1 MSDPITLG
9 LLFTIAWQGILGTQV
24 NDAAKHLCLTGI
36 KKVSRNG
43 KIVNHDLE
51 KALKTSFLKA
61 QQQIASECKQEI
73 DPKNSAN
80 RESFNYSLQ
89 DRRRDFDWLKRK
101 LDRLKL
107 DLEQVD
113 QETAPSGIPIEGL
126 DEIELLLTA
135 TDELKQNRV
144 AAVEQKLL
152 EVALENCDV
161 APYKTKLE
169 QELFAFVSAYF
180 AQEIKENEK
189 VFQIFTGQSLT
200 RIDTR
205 TQEMYA
211 WLEEIVKKSRIV
223 YQPIDWQS
231 ICQQILDEKEQQRLS
246 SNQLTFGN
254 HQIDDVYVPLGLVE
268 RHKVTQRREDLA
280 AEEGSDLYRE
290 KEVTQT
296 FEHSEFL
303 EQVLRGGSSPKSNGK
318 RLGII
323 GEPGAGKTTLLRRI
337 ANWVADEISEAI
349 VIWVSLA
356 DLQGKELESYL
367 FDSWLLAAIKRVG
380 KAEATADIKDD
391 FLALFNAERVWLV
404 LDGAD
409 EMAAADG
416 NPLAEIQRQIRTGGC
431 IQMARIVLSCRQNVW
446 DAIGSALDTFDTYRT
461 LEFSYPEQ
469 VEMFID
475 KWYEN
480 VDAPRGK
487 QLREALAASGKERI
501 RDLVKNPL
509 RCSLLCGTWQS
520 LDGDFPDTKAKLYQR
535 FVTTLYQ
542 WKKPL
547 LNWSQQQDLNAALG
561 KLALA
566 GMLNETS
573 RFQLRESVG
582 YRVMGASLFELA
594 GDLGW
599 LNLVARDAETMEGI
613 YAFYHPT
620 FQEYFAALAV
630 EDWHFFLN
638 HFPGNPQHPDAR
650 YRIFEKQWKEVI
662 LLWLGREEV
671 GKKEK
676 EAFIKALVKFKV
688 GWDKFYRYQAYF
700 LAAAGIAE
708 FKDCSLADEIVSQIV
723 IWGFGYFNEKKQEWR
738 TFLDPIVEIAREV
751 LTETDRKRAIYA
763 LVELIRNSGDEYTR
777 REATRS
783 LGGIGKNCPDTI
795 AALVELINTSQNE
808 VTRWKAADILGKI
821 DKDSPVAIAALA
833 ELIHTSV
840 ETNIWKRS
848 AYSLAEIG
856 KDSPEAIAA
865 LVELIRNSV
874 DNHFYPFFSRYNVPN
889 CIIVAYSL
897 VKIGQNNPVAIA
909 ALVELI
915 RTSDNKVTQGRAAEI
930 LGRIDKDNPVAIETL
945 LDSIRNY
952 RPKDNRYQAAER
964 LARIA
969 KNNPVAI
976 AALVELIRTSRN
988 QVTRWRA
995 AECLGKIDKGNTV
1008 AISALGDLI
1017 RNSNNK
1023 ITQSSAA
1030 ASLNKIGKDSP
1041 EAISILVDFI
1051 RNSGNELTR
1060 RLAAGSLGEIGKNS
1074 PQAISTLVELIG
1086 NSQNEYTRRQG
1097 AESLGKIGKNH
1108 PVAISTLVELLGTS
1122 QDEYTR
1128 WIGAESLGKIG
1139 KDNPVAI
1146 SALVELLGTSQS
1158 EYTRRIAAES
1168 LGKIDKNNPVAIS
1181 ASVQLIGT
1189 SQDVYNRWQVADNL
1203 EKIGKDN
1210 PVAISA
1216 LVELICNSG
1225 NEDTRCVA
1233 ASSLGKIDKNN
1244 PVAIATLVDLI
1255 RNSANPDTRCRAA
1268 SSLGKIDIGNSVA
1281 IATLIELTPNYH
1293 PEYSIFDPAD
1303 SLLEIMKGKHF
1314 ATAVSDLKNRLT
1326 SEIYKKDF
1334 GRNERCHRVIWEC
1347 AQNMTYPDFYQAWHT
1362 QPTNSPIPDRNSQ
1375 NTDRP
1380 TLLKQLKP
1388 TDKAFPVPLNIRALG
1403 GETDTSAI
1411 AQELCTQLY
1420 QTIFPADPD
1429 IPAIRNAPEF
1439 KRLIPQLKNRLQKPH
1454 IALILHSCPC
1464 ENALSSFTRKL
1475 ADSHMGIHIAWITDI
1490 PLELPLTGFAADGE
1504 DLLEAVQDWIAG
1516 IGA

>member
-9 LLFTIAWQGILGTQV
+9 LIFTVAWQGILGTQV
-24 NDAAKHLCLTGI
+24 NDALKHTWLTGL
-36 KKVSRNG
+36 KKISRNS

-51 KALKTSFLKA
+51 KALKSSFLKA

-73 DPKNSAN
+73 DPKNTDN
-80 RESFNYSLQ
+80 RESFSYSLQ

-101 LDRLKL
+101 LEKLKL

-113 QETAPSGIPIEGL
+113 KETVPSGIPIAGL

-144 AAVEQKLL
+144 EAVKQKLL
-152 EVALENCDV
+152 EVAQENCDV
-161 APYKTKLE
+161 ALYKIKLE
-169 QELFAFVSAYF
+169 QDLLELVAAYF
-180 AQEIKENEK
+180 AEEIKEDEN
-189 VFQIFTGQSLT
+189 VFQIFTWQTLT
-200 RIDTR
+200 RIDIR

-211 WLEEIVKKSRIV
+211 LLEEIVEKSRIA
-223 YQPIDWQS
+223 YGPIDWQA
-231 ICQQILDEKEQQRLS
+231 ICQQILEEKEQQRLS

-268 RHKVTQRREDLA
+268 RQKVTQRREDVA

-290 KEVTQT
+290 KEVTQK
-296 FEHSEFL
+296 FEHSEFI
-303 EQVLRGGSSPKSNGK
+303 EQVIQQGSSPKSNGK

-323 GEPGAGKTTLLRRI
+323 GEPGAGKTTLLRQI
-337 ANWVADEISEAI
+337 ANWVAAEISEAI

-356 DLQGKELESYL
+356 DLQGKKLESYL

-409 EMAAADG
+409 EMAAGDG
-416 NPLAEIQRQIRTGGC
+416 NPLAEIQRQVRTGGC
-431 IQMARIVLSCRQNVW
+431 IQRARIVLSCRQNVW

-487 QLREALAASGKERI
+487 LLREALAASGKERI

-520 LDGDFPDTKAKLYQR
+520 LDGDLPDTKAKLYQR

-542 WKKPL
+542 WKEPR

-561 KLALA
+561 KLALS
-566 GMLNETS
+566 GILNETD
-573 RFQLRESVG
+573 RFQLPESVG
-582 YRVMGASLFELA
+582 YRVMGALQFELA
-594 GDLGW
+594 CDLGW
-599 LNLVARDAETMEGI
+599 LNLVARDAETAEGI

-620 FQEYFAALAV
+620 FQEYFAALAI

-638 HFPGNPQHPDAR
+638 HFPKNPQHPDAR

-671 GKKEK
+671 GKEEK

-688 GWDKFYRYQAYF
+688 GWDKFYGYRAYF

-723 IWGFGYFNEKKQEWR
+723 IWGFGYFNKQKQDWR
-738 TFLDPIVEIAREV
+738 TFLDPIVDRAREV
-751 LTETDRKRAIYA
+751 LKETDCKRVISA

-777 REATRS
+777 RRATKS
-783 LGGIGKNCPDTI
+783 LGEIGKYHPETI
-795 AALVELINTSQNE
+795 SALVELIGTSQDE
-808 VTRWKAADILGKI
+808 HTRCVAAECLGNIEKNN
-821 DKDSPVAIAALA
+821 PVAIATLV
-833 ELIHTSV
+833 ELVRNSV
-840 ETNIWKRS
+840 GNKTGKRV
-848 AYSLAEIG
+848 AYSLGKIG

-874 DNHFYPFFSRYNVPN
+874 DNHFYPYFSRHNVPT
-889 CIIVAYSL
+889 CIILAYIL
-897 VKIGQNNPVAIA
+897 VKIGKNNPVAIA
-909 ALVELI
+909 DLVELI

-964 LARIA
+964 LAQVG

-988 QVTRWRA
+988 KLTRWRA
-995 AECLGKIDKGNTV
+995 AECLGKIDKDNPV
-1008 AISALGDLI
+1008 AISALVELS
-1017 RNSNNK
+1017 RNSNER
-1023 ITQSSAA
+1023 TRWSAA
-1030 ASLNKIGKDSP
+1030 D
-1041 EAISILVDFI
+1041 
-1051 RNSGNELTR
+1051 
-1060 RLAAGSLGEIGKNS
+1060 
-1074 PQAISTLVELIG
+1074 
-1086 NSQNEYTRRQG
+1086 
-1097 AESLGKIGKNH
+1097 SLGKIGKNN
-1108 PVAISTLVELLGTS
+1108 PVAIAALVELIRNSGDESTRCQAIKSLGGIGKNNPEAISALVELLDTSQGEYTRMIAAECLVKIDNNNPVTLSALVELLGTS
-1122 QDEYTR
+1122 YNMYLNLSELVNKL
-1128 WIGAESLGKIG
+1128 EKIG
-1139 KDNPVAI
+1139 KNNPVAI
-1146 SALVELLGTSQS
+1146 SALVELLGTS
-1158 EYTRRIAAES
+1158 ENGYTGFIATKC
-1168 LGKIDKNNPVAIS
+1168 LGA
-1181 ASVQLIGT
+1181 
-1189 SQDVYNRWQVADNL
+1189 
-1203 EKIGKDN
+1203 IGKDN
-1210 PVAISA
+1210 PVAIA
-1216 LVELICNSG
+1216 CLVELIRNSG
-1225 NEDTRCVA
+1225 NEDIRCRLA
-1233 ASSLGKIDKNN
+1233 ECLGKIDKNN
-1244 PVAIATLVDLI
+1244 PVAIATLVELI
-1255 RNSANPDTRCRAA
+1255 RNSGDPDTRCQAA

-1281 IATLIELTPNYH
+1281 IATLIELIPNYH

-1303 SLLEIMKGKHF
+1303 RLLEIMKGKHF
-1314 ATAVSDLKNRLT
+1314 ATAVSGLKNRLT
-1326 SEIYKKDF
+1326 SEIYKNDL

-1347 AQNMTYPDFYQAWHT
+1347 AENMTYPDFHQAWH
-1362 QPTNSPIPDRNSQ
+1362 
-1375 NTDRP
+1375 
-1380 TLLKQLKP
+1380 
-1388 TDKAFPVPLNIRALG
+1388 A
-1403 GETDTSAI
+1403 
-1411 AQELCTQLY
+1411 
-1420 QTIFPADPD
+1420 
-1429 IPAIRNAPEF
+1429 
-1439 KRLIPQLKNRLQKPH
+1439 
-1454 IALILHSCPC
+1454 
-1464 ENALSSFTRKL
+1464 
-1475 ADSHMGIHIAWITDI
+1475 
-1490 PLELPLTGFAADGE
+1490 
-1504 DLLEAVQDWIAG
+1504 
-1516 IGA
+1516 